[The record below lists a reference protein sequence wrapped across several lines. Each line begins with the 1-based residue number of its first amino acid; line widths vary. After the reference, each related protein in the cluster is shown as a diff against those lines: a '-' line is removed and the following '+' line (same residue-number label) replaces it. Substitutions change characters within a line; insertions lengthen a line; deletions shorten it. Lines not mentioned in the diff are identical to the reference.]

1 MTKDYQIQKVK
12 LKNYNLTI
20 NKIILWKLIE
30 AMIALIVNK
39 INKIILLKILIKLEY
54 KYETE

>member
-20 NKIILWKLIE
+20 NKIILWKSIE